1 VSLASARN
9 VAIVLALAAAV
20 AFVPGGGTTGGV
32 LGEILSIVFL
42 GGLAFLGYRLYSEHR
57 VTLFGLGDRPRAVLY
72 VSAAL
77 AVLAL
82 VGAGKLWDTGG
93 GTLAWFVLVG
103 GAAFGLYYV
112 VRTARAY

>member
-1 VSLASARN
+1 VSLATARN

-20 AFVPGGGTTGGV
+20 AFVPGGGTTGGI
-32 LGEILSIVFL
+32 LSQILSIVFL
-42 GGLAFLGYRLYSEHR
+42 AGLAFLGYRLYCEHR
-57 VTLFGLGDRPRAVLY
+57 VTLYGLGDRTRAILY

-93 GTLAWFVLVG
+93 GTLAWFALVG
-103 GAAFGLYYV
+103 GAAFGLYHV
-112 VRTARAY
+112 VRSARTY